1 MDTFIP
7 ITRAHQR
14 RSPCLLT
21 KTIPLTTWGFVP
33 SMKTVAEHRCRASNS
48 ERSRC
53 HFANFPEPKVFNRFS
68 KQELWNETDKYSLH
82 FYVLCLRTR
91 VAGAVASTG
100 PGAESD

>member
-1 MDTFIP
+1 
-7 ITRAHQR
+7 
-14 RSPCLLT
+14 
-21 KTIPLTTWGFVP
+21 
-33 SMKTVAEHRCRASNS
+33 MKTVAEHRCRASNS

-91 VAGAVASTG
+91 VAGAVASKIGRASCRERVKISVVGVALKERPVSCHTYTTRTLV
-100 PGAESD
+100 